1 MITIHDC
8 DCFFKTAYVLL
19 TGRQNINALS
29 ANEQFVPGF
38 IFEGCRTERMAELAS
53 RQNGEANTTTDGM
66 TAQSLHAL
74 HLQNFVVC

>member
-8 DCFFKTAYVLL
+8 DCFLDTAYVLL
-19 TGRQNINALS
+19 TGRQNINVLS

-38 IFEGCRTERMAELAS
+38 VFEVCRTGRMAELAR
-53 RQNGEANTTTDGM
+53 RQNGEVNTTTDGM
-66 TAQSLHAL
+66 TAQSLLAL